1 MAEERALT
9 APIGAPRDLLHL
21 RNVRM
26 RLVFA
31 LIFATQVVLAVA
43 SISGV
48 HAAWP
53 VVAGLVVFAAGFT
66 LVALPHP
73 DPFPAVWIV
82 GVLTSSVLTNV
93 LVLWNLP
100 ANGRPG
106 YADWSFGA
114 AAWLFFFLAFR
125 GRIAAAWFG
134 WVLIFLL
141 TQIWSVTIGET
152 PLQSINHVGRHAGT
166 ILIAMLFRGLLVRA
180 AQRTAALHEERL
192 LRVAVEAASLT
203 ERREREAQGIRLRD
217 EAKPVLRQIAAGD
230 YLEPEHQ
237 KRYRLLEAT
246 LRDVLRGGELV
257 SRDVARAV
265 EQARIRGVEVILM
278 DDRNTPLTEH
288 DSMRLE
294 AVLIEEL
301 SELDH
306 GRLTARLVPA
316 GRGALASVVSTSGD
330 SRRRVDLV
338 DDLQIEPPVPPPVR
352 VPPELF

>member
-1 MAEERALT
+1 MT
-9 APIGAPRDLLHL
+9 APIGKPRDLLHL
-21 RNVRM
+21 QNVGM
-26 RLVFA
+26 QLVFA

-66 LVALPHP
+66 LVAMPHP
-73 DPFPAVWIV
+73 EPFPAVWMV

-114 AAWLFFFLAFR
+114 AAWLYFFLAFR
-125 GRIAAAWFG
+125 GRIAAAWLG
-134 WVLIFLL
+134 WVLMVLL

-152 PLQSINHVGRHAGT
+152 PLQSINHVVRHAGT
-166 ILIAMLFRGLLVRA
+166 ILIAVLFRGLLVRA
-180 AQRTAALHEERL
+180 ARRTSALHEERL

-203 ERREREAQGIRLRD
+203 ELREREAQGIRLRE
-217 EAKPVLRQIAAGD
+217 EAKPALLQIAAGD
-230 YLEPEHQ
+230 YLEPDHQ
-237 KRYRLLEAT
+237 QRYRLLEAT

-294 AVLIEEL
+294 AVLIDEL

-316 GRGALASVVSTSGD
+316 GRGSLASVVSTSED
-330 SRRRVDLV
+330 SRRRIDLA
-338 DDLQIEPPVPPPVR
+338 DDLQIEPPVLPPVR